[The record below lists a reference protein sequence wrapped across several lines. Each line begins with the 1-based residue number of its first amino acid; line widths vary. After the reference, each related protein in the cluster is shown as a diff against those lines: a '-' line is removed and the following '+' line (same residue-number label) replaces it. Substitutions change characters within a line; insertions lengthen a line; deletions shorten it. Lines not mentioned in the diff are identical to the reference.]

1 MKRKKEIGHASTLQL
16 GEALKRA
23 TYKQKLKETI
33 KSTLQVLVVVAAV
46 SVLVATLICPVLRI
60 YGTSMVPT
68 IEEGDVVIASKV
80 SNIDTGEIIG
90 VYYGNKILV
99 KRCIATE
106 GQWVDIDTDGN
117 VYVDDEKVDEPY
129 ITEKALGECDIS
141 LPYQVPEDS
150 LFVMGDHRETSLDS
164 RTTAIGSISK
174 EEVIGK
180 ILLRVWPMNKFGTVK

>member
-1 MKRKKEIGHASTLQL
+1 MKRKKELGPVSTQQL
-16 GEALKRA
+16 GEELSRE
-23 TYKQKLKETI
+23 TYRWKLKETI
-33 KSTLQVLVVVAAV
+33 KSTLRVLVVVAAV
-46 SVLVATLICPVLRI
+46 SVLIATLVCPVLRI

-68 IEEGDVVIASKV
+68 IEEGDVVIASKM
-80 SNIDTGEIIG
+80 SSIDTGEIIG

-106 GQWVDIDTDGN
+106 GQWVDIDTEGT
-117 VYVDDEKVDEPY
+117 VYVDDQVIDEPY

-150 LFVMGDHRETSLDS
+150 IFVMGDHRQTSLDS

-180 ILLRVWPMNKFGTVK
+180 ILLRVWPLNKFGTVK